1 MPLSEHEQRILDE
14 IERRLAA
21 EDPKFARSATMV
33 TPRGVAIRKV
43 KRSAGIFLL
52 GICLLLAGLFVGLD
66 NATKGSVALGLSGF
80 VVMLV
85 SLVSIAKASRA
96 IGRAPA
102 APRNATW
109 FKRAEER
116 WRDRF
121 DRGDER

>member
-33 TPRGVAIRKV
+33 TPRGVAIRRM
-43 KRSAGIFLL
+43 KRSAVMFLL
-52 GICLLLAGLFVGLD
+52 GICLLLAGLLAAENFAMLL
-66 NATKGSVALGLSGF
+66 AFGLSGF
-80 VVMLV
+80 AVMLV
-85 SLVSIAKASRA
+85 ALVSIAKASKA
-96 IGRAPA
+96 IGRAPTP
-102 APRNATW
+102 PRNATW

-121 DRGDER
+121 ERGDER

>member
-33 TPRGVAIRKV
+33 TPRGVALRQA
-43 KRSAGIFLL
+43 KRAGAVFFFGLALL
-52 GICLLLAGLFVGLD
+52 VVGLLAGMN
-66 NATKGSVALGLSGF
+66 NAGILIALGLSGF
-80 VVMLV
+80 VVMLLA
-85 SLVSIAKASRA
+85 LVSIAKASKA
-96 IGRAPA
+96 IGRAPS

-116 WRDRF
+116 WKDRF
-121 DRGDER
+121 ERGEDR